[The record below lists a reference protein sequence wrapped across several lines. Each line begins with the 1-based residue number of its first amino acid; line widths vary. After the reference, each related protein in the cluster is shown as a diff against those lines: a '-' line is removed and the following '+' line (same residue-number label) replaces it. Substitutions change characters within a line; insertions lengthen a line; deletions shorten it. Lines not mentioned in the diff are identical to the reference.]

1 MNYSGGKNN
10 MFFRGLESGK
20 FVFFVNKNTHVFGG
34 RGGNLNGSGGKR
46 NVLFRGLEIMFCW
59 LASIRMY
66 LPEGLAIS
74 NCSGGK
80 RNVFFRG
87 GSKFVLFVDETTHV
101 FARGGGNLELPSRH
115 DIVVQRGFAS
125 LFCSLA
131 RLRMYLPQRVAILNC
146 SGGKRNV
153 LFRRVALMFC

>member
-1 MNYSGGKNN
+1 
-10 MFFRGLESGK
+10 
-20 FVFFVNKNTHVFGG
+20 
-34 RGGNLNGSGGKR
+34 
-46 NVLFRGLEIMFCW
+46 
-59 LASIRMY
+59 MY

-87 GSKFVLFVDETTHV
+87 GRSKFVLFVDETTHV

-153 LFRRVALMFC
+153 LFRGVALMFC